1 MAKKDKSDKK
11 KKSGKLK
18 VASKDEMLVVS
29 HLPVKSMLGMAMT
42 QAARSFRTVQTRG
55 LMQCGLYAGQEGV
68 VLLLAAENGLTTG
81 HLAQKLGVK
90 APTMTRTIGRMEAQG
105 FLERRGSDTDA
116 RLTRVYLT
124 EMGQATVERI
134 AAANAA
140 AEDLATQGMSNK
152 EIRLLL
158 KLLTE
163 MDRNLHGVAAEP
175 VQDLEAEPE

>member
-18 VASKDEMLVVS
+18 TAAKDEVL
-29 HLPVKSMLGMAMT
+29 LENTALGMAMT

-55 LMQCGLYAGQEGV
+55 LAQCGLYAGQEGV

-81 HLAQKLGVK
+81 LLAQKLGVK

-105 FLERRGSDTDA
+105 FLERRGSETDA

-134 AAANAA
+134 ATANAA
-140 AEDLATQGMSNK
+140 AEQLATQGMSAK
-152 EIRLLL
+152 EIRQLL
-158 KLLTE
+158 KLLVM
-163 MDRNLHGVAAEP
+163 MDHNLHGIRGETSP
-175 VQDLEAEPE
+175 EFEAEQD